1 VRATQTVL
9 PGVLVIEPHVFND
22 ERGFFYE
29 RFNARDFAEVTGVTA
44 NFVQD
49 NVSRSGRNVL
59 RGLHYQV
66 QRCQGKLVQVMVG
79 EVFDVAVDL
88 RQSSPT
94 FGRWVGNILSA
105 KNMQQHWIPPGFA
118 HGFLVTSN
126 SADVLYKTT
135 GYYAPEHERSIH
147 WQDPAIGIEWP
158 LQSPPTL
165 SNGDLRAG
173 LLNAAELF
181 V

>member
-1 VRATQTVL
+1 VRVTRTAL
-9 PGVLVIEPHVFND
+9 PDVLVIEPQVFDD

-49 NVSRSGRNVL
+49 NVSRSVRNVL

-66 QRCQGKLVQVMVG
+66 QHCQGKLVQVMVG

-105 KNMQQHWIPPGFA
+105 SSMQQHWIPPGFA
-118 HGFLVTSN
+118 HGFLVTSD

-135 GYYAPEHERSIH
+135 GYYAPEYERSIH

-158 LQSPPTL
+158 LQFPPTL
-165 SNGDLRAG
+165 SNRDFRAG

>member
-1 VRATQTVL
+1 VRIIRTAL
-9 PGVLVIEPHVFND
+9 PDLLVIEPQVFYD

-44 NFVQD
+44 SFVQD
-49 NVSRSGRNVL
+49 NVSRSGRHVL

-66 QRCQGKLVQVMVG
+66 QRCQGKLVQVIVG

-88 RQSSPT
+88 RRSSPT

-105 KNMQQHWIPPGFA
+105 SNMQQHWIPPGFA
-118 HGFLVTSN
+118 HGFLVTSD

-135 GYYAPEHERSIH
+135 GYYAPEYERSIH
-147 WQDPAIGIEWP
+147 WQDPAIGIKWP
-158 LQSPPTL
+158 LQFPPIL
-165 SNGDLRAG
+165 SNRDFSAG
-173 LLNAAELF
+173 LLGAAELF